1 MTAAERLSI
10 LAQEAERLN
19 QRRWDNARKAM
30 WAAADATFPTD
41 YAADAQSSA
50 AAGYPVFRSTAD
62 GHFYHYICDLG
73 PTLELNMGARTV
85 RLNVA
90 RFFAADDTAAIEA
103 AVAAC
108 NAALCGL
115 AAAI

>member
-19 QRRWDNARKAM
+19 QRRWDNARRAM
-30 WAAADATFPTD
+30 WAAADKAFPTD
-41 YAADAQSSA
+41 YAEDAQSSA

-85 RLNVA
+85 RLNIDN
-90 RFFAADDTAAIEA
+90 FFSPDDTSAVNAAI
-103 AVAAC
+103 AAC
-108 NAALCGL
+108 NAAVREL
-115 AAAI
+115 ATI

>member
-19 QRRWDNARKAM
+19 QRRWDHARKAM
-30 WAAADATFPTD
+30 WAAADATFPPD
-41 YAADAQSSA
+41 YAEDAQSSA

>member
-1 MTAAERLSI
+1 MTAAERLST
-10 LAQEAERLN
+10 LAQETEHLI

-30 WAAADATFPTD
+30 WAAADAAFPTD
-41 YAADAQSSA
+41 YAEDAQSSA

-85 RLNVA
+85 RLNIDS
-90 RFFAADDTAAIEA
+90 FFSPDDTAAGNA
-103 AVAAC
+103 AIAAC
-108 NAALCGL
+108 NAAVREL
-115 AAAI
+115 ATI

>member
-19 QRRWDNARKAM
+19 QRRWDNARKAA
-30 WAAADATFPTD
+30 WDEAARIFPTD
-41 YAADAQSSA
+41 YAHDAQSSER
-50 AAGYPVFRSTAD
+50 AGYPVYRSTAAD
-62 GHFYHYICDLG
+62 HEYFYICDLEDE
-73 PTLELNMGARTV
+73 LELNMGTRTV

>member
-10 LAQEAERLN
+10 LAQEAERLT

-30 WAAADATFPTD
+30 WAAADKTFPTD
-41 YAADAQSSA
+41 YAEDAQSSA
-50 AAGYPVFRSTAD
+50 AAGYPASRSTAD

-85 RLNVA
+85 RLNIDS
-90 RFFAADDTAAIEA
+90 FFSPDDTAAVNAEI
-103 AVAAC
+103 AAC
-108 NAALCGL
+108 NAAVREL
-115 AAAI
+115 ATI